1 MNTRMLIPTLRLFL
15 LFLFS
20 FCTICSLPA
29 QEQSL
34 RDPKAITIKDISL
47 NDFLKL
53 HKQGLM
59 EAIPSSQV
67 EIDSEVVSIQVDY
80 FLKQE
85 GYSIDFLKEVDLSN
99 TDLSRADLR
108 FLNLKEANLKGS
120 DLTKADLSFVNLKEA
135 DLTGAVLVKAD
146 LTQSNIK
153 EAIVKDADFSD
164 AVLEGTD
171 IHEAEGLTVNQLLSA
186 KSLINAKLP
195 PAFKK
200 ELIAA
205 NPKLFKIP

>member
-1 MNTRMLIPTLRLFL
+1 MNTRMLTHTLRLFL
-15 LFLFS
+15 LLLFS
-20 FCTICSLPA
+20 FCTIWSSPA

-34 RDPKAITIKDISL
+34 RDPKAIIIEDISL

-53 HKQGLM
+53 HKQGLL
-59 EAIPSSQV
+59 EAIPGSQV

-135 DLTGAVLVKAD
+135 DLTGAVLIKAD
-146 LTQSNIK
+146 LTRSNIK

-171 IHEAEGLTVNQLLSA
+171 IHEAEGLTVNQLLSV

-195 PAFKK
+195 PAFKE
-200 ELIAA
+200 ELIAV